1 MIKLWNQ
8 TMPHRCVEDAFE
20 PYLTPYDC
28 DAAKTAIVV
37 CPGGAYCGRADYEGN
52 DVGAWLNTIG
62 ITAFVLEYRV
72 APSKAPAQPS
82 DAQRAMRLARKLCME
97 RGIERLG
104 IMGFSAG
111 GHLAA
116 TLSVHYDEAFYPP
129 QDELDNLSA
138 CPDFT
143 VLCYSVI
150 DMGEYRHDWSRRFLL
165 GDVPDEAQIE
175 FYSPQR
181 CVTENTP
188 PAFLWHTAQDASV
201 PAINSMLYA
210 AALQKCGVPYE
221 LHIFPFGQHG
231 KALALSGAE
240 ALFVLVAHG
249 LRDGFDV
256 LSVLQHSNGRLDP
269 NAEQILRKR
278 LIHLR
283 AELSDKVP

>member
-181 CVTENTP
+181 CVTKTLRP
-188 PAFLWHTAQDASV
+188 PFSGTQHRMQAFRQSISSKPDISGHCTFVTSTSATS
-201 PAINSMLYA
+201 PFRSHCSIFS
-210 AALQKCGVPYE
+210 ALVSPRTISKPSE
-221 LHIFPFGQHG
+221 
-231 KALALSGAE
+231 
-240 ALFVLVAHG
+240 
-249 LRDGFDV
+249 
-256 LSVLQHSNGRLDP
+256 
-269 NAEQILRKR
+269 
-278 LIHLR
+278 
-283 AELSDKVP
+283 

>member
-111 GHLAA
+111 GIWQRHC
-116 TLSVHYDEAFYPP
+116 LSTMMKP
-129 QDELDNLSA
+129 
-138 CPDFT
+138 FT
-143 VLCYSVI
+143 
-150 DMGEYRHDWSRRFLL
+150 RRRMSLTIYL
-165 GDVPDEAQIE
+165 
-175 FYSPQR
+175 
-181 CVTENTP
+181 
-188 PAFLWHTAQDASV
+188 PALILPSF
-201 PAINSMLYA
+201 AI
-210 AALQKCGVPYE
+210 V
-221 LHIFPFGQHG
+221 
-231 KALALSGAE
+231 
-240 ALFVLVAHG
+240 
-249 LRDGFDV
+249 
-256 LSVLQHSNGRLDP
+256 
-269 NAEQILRKR
+269 
-278 LIHLR
+278 
-283 AELSDKVP
+283 

>member
-97 RGIERLG
+97 HGIERLG

-175 FYSPQR
+175 FYRLNQTRGCADRIAGVLQGTIDVGVEDIRR
-181 CVTENTP
+181 CV
-188 PAFLWHTAQDASV
+188 QRRGIS
-201 PAINSMLYA
+201 
-210 AALQKCGVPYE
+210 
-221 LHIFPFGQHG
+221 
-231 KALALSGAE
+231 
-240 ALFVLVAHG
+240 
-249 LRDGFDV
+249 RD
-256 LSVLQHSNGRLDP
+256 NI
-269 NAEQILRKR
+269 EQIEV
-278 LIHLR
+278 
-283 AELSDKVP
+283 AAD

>member
-129 QDELDNLSA
+129 HDELDNLSA

-165 GDVPDEAQIE
+165 GDTLDEAQIE
-175 FYSPQR
+175 FFSPQR

-210 AALQKCGVPYE
+210 AALQKCDVPYE

-231 KALALSGAE
+231 KALALDDASVGQWRQ
-240 ALFVLVAHG
+240 L
-249 LRDGFDV
+249 LRQWLASMKF
-256 LSVLQHSNGRLDP
+256 L
-269 NAEQILRKR
+269 
-278 LIHLR
+278 
-283 AELSDKVP
+283 

>member
-1 MIKLWNQ
+1 
-8 TMPHRCVEDAFE
+8 
-20 PYLTPYDC
+20 
-28 DAAKTAIVV
+28 
-37 CPGGAYCGRADYEGN
+37 
-52 DVGAWLNTIG
+52 
-62 ITAFVLEYRV
+62 
-72 APSKAPAQPS
+72 
-82 DAQRAMRLARKLCME
+82 
-97 RGIERLG
+97 
-104 IMGFSAG
+104 MGFSAG

-165 GDVPDEAQIE
+165 GDTLDEAQIE
-175 FYSPQR
+175 FFSPQR

-210 AALQKCGVPYE
+210 AALQKCDVPYE

-231 KALALSGAE
+231 KALALDDASVGQWRQ
-240 ALFVLVAHG
+240 LLRQWLVSMKF
-249 LRDGFDV
+249 L
-256 LSVLQHSNGRLDP
+256 
-269 NAEQILRKR
+269 
-278 LIHLR
+278 
-283 AELSDKVP
+283 

>member
-62 ITAFVLEYRV
+62 IAAFVLEYRV

-116 TLSVHYDEAFYPP
+116 TLSVHYATACVDVSSSSGVSIM
-129 QDELDNLSA
+129 LLRICRKSA
-138 CPDFT
+138 
-143 VLCYSVI
+143 S
-150 DMGEYRHDWSRRFLL
+150 SRRRISMRSSSISARTSSVSMQNESLETSGL
-165 GDVPDEAQIE
+165 ILEYSCQCSSQI
-175 FYSPQR
+175 SGR
-181 CVTENTP
+181 KAV
-188 PAFLWHTAQDASV
+188 SKRR
-201 PAINSMLYA
+201 S
-210 AALQKCGVPYE
+210 
-221 LHIFPFGQHG
+221 FGIISS
-231 KALALSGAE
+231 K
-240 ALFVLVAHG
+240 LVW
-249 LRDGFDV
+249 LR
-256 LSVLQHSNGRLDP
+256 R
-269 NAEQILRKR
+269 
-278 LIHLR
+278 
-283 AELSDKVP
+283 